1 MSLSQERKT
10 NIMEK
15 IAKSCDELKERFCTC
30 GCKYTVFPGIVTAA
44 MHKGQKWILTR
55 TLTGLFRTNELGVL
69 SKFPS
74 FNNRTKSNKTWLYKI
89 HKEYNDVYHS
99 SCDFCKDVFFKY
111 QIIVN
116 KCFKFY
122 LSKTQ
127 DREDGE
133 KLICYLHRV
142 LAYYYEGRVKDYVQD
157 GIQDAS
163 KIIYQRLG
171 LTTGDWN
178 KLFPYEHF
186 KAKKIEKKET
196 VKKEIN
202 YEYSERLMKQGRASQ
217 SRDEKMEKVFNRT
230 GFIIGIACFS
240 ADIRYIVVLGLD
252 RKVYMLEPSDAL
264 GKSGKMLL
272 SRRKKTSKK
281 SFSLQAMLNILEPG
295 ITIRFKEVEPFE
307 GFDLT
312 VGQEKVKNILIN
324 EGRSHYGTIIEAR
337 HSPKDEG
344 YKETVDKE
352 CLEKF
357 RLKIGFPKD
366 YEIAFGI
373 STNVKKHLG
382 EGAPL
387 FEPLTAQQ
395 KQNQAVRAKN
405 LRVHGDEF
413 HREKVAERNFEIA
426 KRVEKREQKEIAL
439 KEGSLSCW
447 AMPKKAVKPKKYF
460 GPKKSAIRDEFNIN
474 IGSRCNQSL
483 RAAAK
488 QSFDIWGGT
497 SCTGSDVSYWEREEE
512 EEEDLYF
519 YSKNKKTVYS
529 DEEDDYYS
537 DDDYQSDYQSEDDRD
552 FIKVTSKRSK
562 RKNRIRM
569 KAPTFNRYI
578 EKDSAKPILVPLG
591 L

>member
-1 MSLSQERKT
+1 MSLSQERKQ
-10 NIMEK
+10 IYMEK
-15 IAKSCDELKERFCTC
+15 IAKSCDELKERFCMC

-55 TLTGLFRTNELGVL
+55 TLTSLFRTNELGVL
-69 SKFPS
+69 SKFPC
-74 FNNRTKSNKTWLYKI
+74 FDNRIKSNKTWLYKV

-99 SCDFCKDVFFKY
+99 SCYFCKDVFFKY

-142 LAYYYEGRVKDYVQD
+142 LTYYYEGRVKEYMKC
-157 GIQDAS
+157 GIKNVS
-163 KIIYQRLG
+163 KIVYKRLG
-171 LTTGDWN
+171 LTTGDWK
-178 KLFPYEHF
+178 KLFPKEHF
-186 KAKKIEKKET
+186 KAKKIEKKE
-196 VKKEIN
+196 ID
-202 YEYSERLMKQGRASQ
+202 YEYSEKLMKRGRVSQ
-217 SRDEKMEKVFNRT
+217 ARDEKLEKVFNKT

-240 ADIRYIVVLGLD
+240 ADIRYIVVLGID

-264 GKSGKMLL
+264 GKSGKKLL
-272 SRRKKTSKK
+272 SRRKVTKKK
-281 SFSLQAMLNILEPG
+281 SFSLQAMLNVIKPG
-295 ITIRFKEVEPFE
+295 ITIRFKDAKPFE
-307 GFDLT
+307 GFDST
-312 VGQEKVKNILIN
+312 VGKEKVNNILIN

-337 HSPKDEG
+337 HSPKDDG

-357 RLKIGFPKD
+357 RLKIGFPED
-366 YEIAFGI
+366 YDILFGT
-373 STNVKKHLG
+373 STNMKKHLG

-395 KQNQAVRAKN
+395 NQEQAVRAKN

-413 HREKVAERNFEIA
+413 YREKVAERNFEIA
-426 KRVEKREQKEIAL
+426 KRVEKKEQKEIAL
-439 KEGSLSCW
+439 KEGSLSSW
-447 AMPKKAVKPKKYF
+447 AMPKKAVKPKKNF
-460 GPKKSAIRDEFNIN
+460 GPKMSEIRDEFNIN
-474 IGSRCNQSL
+474 IGSRSNQSVI
-483 RAAAK
+483 AMAK

-497 SCTGSDVSYWEREEE
+497 SCTGSDVSFWEH
-512 EEEDLYF
+512 EEEDEEEPYF

-537 DDDYQSDYQSEDDRD
+537 DDEGD
-552 FIKVTSKRSK
+552 FIKVTSNRSK
-562 RKNRIRM
+562 RKNRIRV
-569 KAPTFNRYI
+569 KVPTFNTSI
-578 EKDSAKPILVPLG
+578 EKDSTKPILVPLG